1 MSTKRVRRLDLDIV
15 INAPVQEVFDAFTA
29 WTQPGNLV
37 SNGPFR
43 LKSWRVNHHV
53 ELERNPSRTPT

>member
-29 WTQPGNLV
+29 WTQQ
-37 SNGPFR
+37 
-43 LKSWRVNHHV
+43 
-53 ELERNPSRTPT
+53 TPLDGGYEG